1 MPVSLSLSL
10 SLSVSLGTHTHTHTH
25 TERERCMH
33 CFTQTNFLINL
44 HCFVFSSEVKIVK
57 QMPVQHGRDK
67 PTVAI
72 ITFKYYEKMA
82 VDAMMTNKTTFV
94 KYKTEG

>member
-1 MPVSLSLSL
+1 MPLQQ
-10 SLSVSLGTHTHTHTH
+10 G
-25 TERERCMH
+25 
-33 CFTQTNFLINL
+33 
-44 HCFVFSSEVKIVK
+44 
-57 QMPVQHGRDK
+57 GDK

-94 KYKTEG
+94 KYKTEGW